1 MNKNRKSLVDAMS
14 STQKNKPIQSN
25 KDTQASTE
33 MKQIIV
39 RVSEE
44 AHYQLKKLALE
55 ERSQIQSLATEA
67 LNDLFKKY
75 KVPPIA

>member
-14 STQKNKPIQSN
+14 NEKTKSIVTVPSVNKIAGE
-25 KDTQASTE
+25 K
-33 MKQIIV
+33 KIIFT
-39 RVSEE
+39 VSPE

-55 ERSQIQSLATEA
+55 ERSQIQTLTKEA
-67 LNDLFKKY
+67 LNDLFIKY

>member
-14 STQKNKPIQSN
+14 NEKAKNMITVRVKNKIAGE
-25 KDTQASTE
+25 K
-33 MKQIIV
+33 KIIFT
-39 RVSEE
+39 VSVE

-55 ERSQIQSLATEA
+55 ERSQIQTLTKEA
-67 LNDLFKKY
+67 LNDLFIKY

>member
-14 STQKNKPIQSN
+14 NEKTKNIITAPVTN
-25 KDTQASTE
+25 KIAGE
-33 MKQIIV
+33 KKIIFT
-39 RVSEE
+39 VSAE

-55 ERSQIQSLATEA
+55 ERSQIQTLTKEA
-67 LNDLFKKY
+67 LNDLFIKY

>member
-14 STQKNKPIQSN
+14 NEKTKSIATVISVNKIAGE
-25 KDTQASTE
+25 K
-33 MKQIIV
+33 KIIFT
-39 RVSEE
+39 VSEE

-55 ERSQIQSLATEA
+55 ERSQIQTLTKEA
-67 LNDLFKKY
+67 LNDLFIKY